1 MVSCSFFRS
10 VSCSGSC
17 ANEVLRKMH
26 EDGMIVF
33 DAIDC
38 ADCEYNTGQCSDC
51 IFEDTEFCE
60 ANLEGRVLS

>member
-1 MVSCSFFRS
+1 MCNFFKSYSCNN
-10 VSCSGSC
+10 SC

-33 DAIDC
+33 DSIEC
-38 ADCEYNTGQCSDC
+38 SDCEYNTGQCSDC

-60 ANLEGRVLS
+60 ENLEGRVLS